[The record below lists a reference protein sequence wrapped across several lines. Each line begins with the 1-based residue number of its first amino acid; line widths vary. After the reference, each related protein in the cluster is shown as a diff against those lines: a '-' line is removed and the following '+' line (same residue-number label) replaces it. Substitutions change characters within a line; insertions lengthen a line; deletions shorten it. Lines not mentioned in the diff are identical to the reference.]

1 MIQPVLLEV
10 ASGGEQPLIDLD
22 NTLFIQALVFV
33 IMAFLASK
41 LLFKPYLRMRE
52 EREEGIEGA
61 RAEAERLTAEAD
73 ARLADYDGKLK
84 DARERAM
91 GEQRKVRAE
100 AAASE
105 QKLLDAT
112 RAEALA
118 AIEESRGKLGTE
130 VETARSE
137 LLPKA
142 DLLARDMVSKL
153 LGRKVG

>member
-1 MIQPVLLEV
+1 MFQPVLLEV
-10 ASGGEQPLIDLD
+10 ASGAEQPLIDLD
-22 NTLFIQALVFV
+22 NTLFLQALVFA
-33 IMAFLASK
+33 IMAFLASRW
-41 LLFKPYLRMRE
+41 LFKPYLRMRE

-61 RAEAERLTAEAD
+61 REEAERLTAEAD
-73 ARLADYDGKLK
+73 ARLSDYEGKLK

-91 GEQRKVRAE
+91 AEQRKVRAE

-112 RAEALA
+112 RAETLT
-118 AIEESRGKLGTE
+118 AIEESKKTLDSE
-130 VETARSE
+130 VQAARKD

-142 DLLARDMVSKL
+142 DFLARDMVSKL

>member
-1 MIQPVLLEV
+1 MYQPVLIEV
-10 ASGGEQPLIDLD
+10 ASSEAPLIDLD
-22 NTLFIQALVFV
+22 NTLFVQALVFAL
-33 IMAFLASK
+33 MAFLASK
-41 LLFKPYLRMRE
+41 WLFKPYLRMRE

-61 RAEAERLTAEAD
+61 RDEAERLTAEAD
-73 ARLADYDGKLK
+73 ARLADYNGKIK

-105 QKLLDAT
+105 QELLDRT
-112 RAEALA
+112 REETLA
-118 AIEESRGKLGTE
+118 AIEEAKSKLDTE
-130 VETARSE
+130 VDSARKE
-137 LLPKA
+137 LMPKA

>member
-1 MIQPVLLEV
+1 MFQPVLLEV

-22 NTLFIQALVFV
+22 NTLFVQALVFA
-33 IMAFLASK
+33 IMAFLASRW
-41 LLFKPYLRMRE
+41 LFKPYLRMRE
-52 EREEGIEGA
+52 QREEGIEGA
-61 RAEAERLTAEAD
+61 REEAERLTAEAD
-73 ARLADYDGKLK
+73 ARLTDYEGKLK

-91 GEQRKVRAE
+91 SEQRKVRAE

-105 QKLLDAT
+105 QKLLDET
-112 RAEALA
+112 RAETLS
-118 AIEESRGKLGTE
+118 AIEESRKKLGTE
-130 VETARSE
+130 VQSARTD

>member
-1 MIQPVLLEV
+1 MIQPVLLQV
-10 ASGGEQPLIDLD
+10 ASGGEAPLIDID
-22 NTLFIQALVFV
+22 NTLFVQALVFA

-61 RAEAERLTAEAD
+61 REEAERLGAEAD
-73 ARLADYDGKLK
+73 ARLADYDGKIK

-105 QKLLDAT
+105 QKLLDKT
-112 RAEALA
+112 REETLA
-118 AIEESRGKLGTE
+118 AIEESKVELGSE
-130 VETARSE
+130 VGAARKE

-142 DLLARDMVSKL
+142 DLLARDMVSRL